1 MSLSYYYRGKLIL
14 CSTNVISSIPIFR
27 TSRFLDQ
34 WTLGMDIPG
43 LTILAK
49 NGETWL
55 LPQRSWGRSEVM
67 TETSNSVIETYFWK
81 MWGVFSHFFLYL
93 HLKCAFANILLISFI
108 FNINSYFV
116 FALLLL
122 LIFDFIH
129 FCLEN
134 CKDIG
139 MTSKCLCPSPDFLRP
154 SPWPSCLKLNKLIV

>member
-14 CSTNVISSIPIFR
+14 CSTNFISSIPIFR

-34 WTLGMDIPG
+34 WTLGKFFNPWWWISQGSPHLQKIRRMASP
-43 LTILAK
+43 
-49 NGETWL
+49 
-55 LPQRSWGRSEVM
+55 SWNMREKWRHDR
-67 TETSNSVIETYFWK
+67 ETSNSVVETCFWK
-81 MWGVFSHFFLYL
+81 MWGFFTFFFIYL

-154 SPWPSCLKLNKLIV
+154 HDRRV